1 MREATL
7 FELPEPQEP
16 APTPPTRPE
25 EARVLRPDRQQLQW
39 LPRDL
44 DELLAEDHSA
54 RAIWGLLEKMDLS
67 AFYGSIKATV
77 ARPGRPTTDPQVLLA
92 LWLLGTVEGVGSARR
107 LARLCQEHDA
117 YRWLCGGVPI
127 NYHMLSDFRVAHEGA
142 LDELLTQI
150 TASLM
155 AAGAV
160 TLERV
165 AQDGM
170 RVRASAGA
178 SSFRRQETLEKH
190 LKEAR
195 AQVARLAKEREHPDP
210 GVSQREQG
218 AGERAARERAARERV
233 ERVELAL
240 DLLPQ
245 AQAIKERQE
254 RTLATPKRDKV
265 TQPRVSTTD
274 PHAPV
279 MKMPDAGFRPADNLE
294 LATDRANG
302 IIVGV
307 SVIREGTD
315 AGQALP
321 MEEQVVKRTGQH
333 PQDYLMDGGFATR
346 EDITALEERDVT
358 VYSPVRLPRN
368 KPEEEGYQPHY
379 GDTPQ
384 VVRWRQRMATEEAK
398 AVYRG
403 RGSTAEW
410 ANAQVSQHG
419 VSRFTVRG
427 LAKVTSVMLLV
438 AVGHNLLRWI
448 DRAGEPPLKTE
459 APKTAGPAGDR
470 GTFGECVG
478 QRSPTIQFQPE
489 CQTFTS
495 SQGDISFILLGTI
508 SRQQAT

>member
-1 MREATL
+1 M
-7 FELPEPQEP
+7 
-16 APTPPTRPE
+16 
-25 EARVLRPDRQQLQW
+25 
-39 LPRDL
+39 
-44 DELLAEDHSA
+44 
-54 RAIWGLLEKMDLS
+54 
-67 AFYGSIKATV
+67 
-77 ARPGRPTTDPQVLLA
+77 
-92 LWLLGTVEGVGSARR
+92 GSARR

-127 NYHMLSDFRVAHEGA
+127 NYHMLSDFRVA
-142 LDELLTQI
+142 
-150 TASLM
+150 
-155 AAGAV
+155 
-160 TLERV
+160 
-165 AQDGM
+165 QDGM
-170 RVRASAGA
+170 RVRASACA

-210 GVSQREQG
+210 GVSQREQ
-218 AGERAARERAARERV
+218 RARERV
-233 ERVELAL
+233 EQAL

-245 AQAIKERQE
+245 AQATKEGQE
-254 RTLATPKRDKV
+254 RTLVTPKRDQV

-274 PHAPV
+274 PQARV
-279 MKMPDAGFRPADNLE
+279 VKMPDGGFRTAYNVE
-294 LATDRANG
+294 LATDRAKG

-346 EDITALEERDVT
+346 KDITALEERNVT
-358 VYSPVRLPRN
+358 AYSPVRLPRN

-384 VVRWRQRMATEEAK
+384 VARWRQRMATEEAK

-438 AVGHNLLRWI
+438 AVGHNLLRWV
-448 DRAGEPPLKTE
+448 ALT
-459 APKTAGPAGDR
+459 T
-470 GTFGECVG
+470 
-478 QRSPTIQFQPE
+478 
-489 CQTFTS
+489 
-495 SQGDISFILLGTI
+495 
-508 SRQQAT
+508 